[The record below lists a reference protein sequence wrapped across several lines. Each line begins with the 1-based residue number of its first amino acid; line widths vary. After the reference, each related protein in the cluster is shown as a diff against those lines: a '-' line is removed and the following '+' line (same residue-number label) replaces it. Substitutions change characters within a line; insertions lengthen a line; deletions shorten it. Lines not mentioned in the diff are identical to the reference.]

1 MSVWCNLWAC
11 EEVRLIINLLHP
23 TSIRQHKKVLAA
35 QCTLWTF
42 FMVWLNS
49 RLSTA
54 QQVRFC
60 CTIFSVLQLISS
72 NALIWTRPDH
82 FGGVGWNRFLAVLSI
97 WFHML
102 WTTSILSRPV
112 GLSRRKRGRE
122 DTQSQRIPFLQF
134 FPSLPTLLCLTC
146 YLDCLAC
153 ASLWLPGL
161 YLARTW
167 ELGFPRFQPVRT
179 AHPPHPTRFHL
190 ASRKNFVQFKSGIR
204 HGQTWPQNLPKEQCC
219 KNKRFLCW
227 FLQFFAFFW
236 QILVDLGYFAW
247 ANFDPENHAQ
257 IQNQHNWKTK

>member
-23 TSIRQHKKVLAA
+23 TLIRQHKKVLAA
-35 QCTLWTF
+35 RCTLWTF

-54 QQVRFC
+54 QQVRFW

-112 GLSRRKRGRE
+112 GLSRKERKRGRVE
-122 DTQSQRIPFLQF
+122 TQSQRV
-134 FPSLPTLLCLTC
+134 PSYSFSFSSHLALSGLLPWLPCLCLTLVAWPVPGSHLRTRVSQIPTGAYC
-146 YLDCLAC
+146 PPTPSNQISPGKQEEFCSIQIRYQAWTNLA
-153 ASLWLPGL
+153 
-161 YLARTW
+161 T
-167 ELGFPRFQPVRT
+167 
-179 AHPPHPTRFHL
+179 
-190 ASRKNFVQFKSGIR
+190 KS
-204 HGQTWPQNLPKEQCC
+204 
-219 KNKRFLCW
+219 
-227 FLQFFAFFW
+227 
-236 QILVDLGYFAW
+236 
-247 ANFDPENHAQ
+247 AQ
-257 IQNQHNWKTK
+257 RAVL

>member
-23 TSIRQHKKVLAA
+23 TLIRQHKKVLAA
-35 QCTLWTF
+35 RCTLWTF

-112 GLSRRKRGRE
+112 GLSRRERKRGRVE
-122 DTQSQRIPFLQF
+122 TQSQRV
-134 FPSLPTLLCLTC
+134 PSYSFSFSSHLALSSWLATLIALPVPHFG
-146 YLDCLAC
+146 CLAC
-153 ASLWLPGL
+153 TWLAL
-161 YLARTW
+161 
-167 ELGFPRFQPVRT
+167 ENSGFPDSNRCVLPTHPIQPDFTWQAGRILFNSNQVSGMDKLGHKICPKSSAVKISAFCT
-179 AHPPHPTRFHL
+179 DFC
-190 ASRKNFVQFKSGIR
+190 NFLHFF
-204 HGQTWPQNLPKEQCC
+204 C
-219 KNKRFLCW
+219 KFL
-227 FLQFFAFFW
+227 L
-236 QILVDLGYFAW
+236 I
-247 ANFDPENHAQ
+247 
-257 IQNQHNWKTK
+257 

>member
-1 MSVWCNLWAC
+1 MGPLARWRRTCLFDVTCEHARKSVWSSICYIPLWSDNIKRFSQLGVPS
-11 EEVRLIINLLHP
+11 ELSSWFGWILGFLLH
-23 TSIRQHKKVLAA
+23 
-35 QCTLWTF
+35 
-42 FMVWLNS
+42 S
-49 RLSTA
+49 RLDF
-54 QQVRFC
+54 V
-60 CTIFSVLQLISS
+60 SVLQLISS

-112 GLSRRKRGRE
+112 GLSRRERQGRH
-122 DTQSQRIPFLQF
+122 TITTGSFLQF
-134 FPSLPTLLCLTC
+134 FPSLPTLLCLAC

-219 KNKRFLCW
+219 KNKRFLYW
-227 FLQFFAFFW
+227 FLQFFAFFFGKFLL
-236 QILVDLGYFAW
+236 I
-247 ANFDPENHAQ
+247 
-257 IQNQHNWKTK
+257 